1 MTKNLGVLF
10 IDGEESLTDQSESA
24 HSVTN
29 FGTVISTDEKRF
41 GDSSIYFN
49 GSSHLTIANSNDWTF
64 DSGDFTIDF
73 WINFENSAS
82 SNMHLVEQN
91 DGVNRWQF
99 WRDGS
104 VWRFYSNSGVNFEFS
119 DSLVTG
125 TWYHVALV
133 RKDLVFYI
141 FRDGNLLGTNN
152 ATSNLNNMDGP
163 LYIGKYATATS
174 FFKGHLDN
182 IRIIK
187 GTGLWTE
194 AFDPTSLSD
203 LFLVDPLLASSF
215 YNIGRKGNLRGK
227 AKAGFIRPTIKQFF
241 TSKNFSSIEKILS
254 LVGYSDDL
262 CVIPMNAFADEGE
275 TGDAWGASK
284 AFDNTVGTHSS
295 GNSFVLGSGSTNKL
309 GHWLAYDFGNG
320 NTKSIEKYTITAP
333 TDISTITPKDWY
345 FQGSNDRDTG
355 FVTLDTR
362 VNEVFSNGQKKEY
375 EFTNNTPYRYY
386 RIYVN
391 ANNNPTYWWEVAI
404 SEMEMMEGIYEY

>member
-1 MTKNLGVLF
+1 MAKNLGVLF
-10 IDGEESLTDQSESA
+10 IDGEEGLTDQSESA

-41 GDSSIYFN
+41 GDASVYFN

-64 DSGDFTIDF
+64 DSVDFTIDF
-73 WINFENSAS
+73 WINFEDAAS

-99 WRDGS
+99 WRDGN

-119 DSLVTG
+119 DSLVTD

-141 FRDGNLLGTNN
+141 FRDGNLLGTNTD
-152 ATSNLNNMDGP
+152 TSNLNNMDGP

-241 TSKNFSSIEKILS
+241 TSKNFSSIIKPLS
-254 LVGYSDDL
+254 LVGYTDDL
-262 CVIPMNAFADEGE
+262 CNIPAQVVGSMTVQDERFPIRAFNNSN
-275 TGDAWGASK
+275 TNYLLDAFGPSS
-284 AFDNTVGTHSS
+284 TGTHV
-295 GNSFVLGSGSTNKL
+295 G
-309 GHWLAYDFGNG
+309 YDFGIG
-320 NTKSIEKYTITAP
+320 QEKIIVKYTLAASSRGGDTGHYYRQPGAW
-333 TDISTITPKDWY
+333 T
-345 FQGSNDRDTG
+345 FEASNDSTDGNNGTW
-355 FVTLDTR
+355 TELHT
-362 VNEVFSNGQKKEY
+362 FSDIDDWVAFQKR
-375 EFTNNTPYRYY
+375 EFEITNTISYRMY
-386 RIYVN
+386 RIKLTDLY
-391 ANNNPTYWWEVAI
+391 EI
-404 SEMEMMEGIYEY
+404 GEIEMMEGIY